1 MWRKI
6 RPSPEE
12 DLYSHDRWCTIQR
25 EPEIRRCCRPDEAEL
40 LERTLNQPDVAQMP
54 KTNSKHGNFSK
65 IGVCEKLLTKSKIFE
80 IRKVL
85 SERVFMRKIFK
96 MNFRSLH
103 HFDIWRKCSVNS
115 CQMTDL
121 PFVNFWWR
129 FGSDFSRPTVEL
141 FRSIVMFN

>member
-1 MWRKI
+1 MYHPERSRNRK
-6 RPSPEE
+6 
-12 DLYSHDRWCTIQR
+12 
-25 EPEIRRCCRPDEAEL
+25 PDDPQVEVTTHHEAEL
-40 LERTLNQPDVAQMP
+40 PERTLNQPDDAQMP
-54 KTNSKHGNFSK
+54 KTVLKHGNFSK

-85 SERVFMRKIFK
+85 SESVFMRKIFK

-121 PFVNFWWR
+121 PFVNVW
-129 FGSDFSRPTVEL
+129 
-141 FRSIVMFN
+141 